1 MSTCTICGGS
11 GIQRVSGQ
19 RYRTCLTRL
28 GQGQLSAAIQSA
40 PMNQLST
47 SDLTVAQLNGLIRQ
61 QS

>member
-19 RYRTCLTRL
+19 RYRTCLTCL
-28 GQGQLSAAIQSA
+28 GQGQLSAAIQAA

-47 SDLTVAQLNGLIRQ
+47 SELTVAQLNGLIRQ

>member
-19 RYRTCLTRL
+19 HYRTCLTCL
-28 GQGQLSAAIQSA
+28 GQGQLSAAIQAA

>member
-19 RYRTCLTRL
+19 RFRTCLACL
-28 GQGQLSAAIQSA
+28 GQGQLSAAIQA
-40 PMNQLST
+40 AHLNQLST